1 MQLALIVQLSIA
13 LMAQQLGGALPL
25 GPWAGAAIALCG
37 PLTALALGHVAAR
50 RALGRMDRREAGAA
64 ERFFA
69 FNARMGWI
77 VAVFLFL
84 AASTELPF
92 AFEAAFERAF
102 GGIVVGAFL
111 LGCGI
116 AGSFAANWNGW
127 LVESRIREATIIGT
141 LDKSRPLHEFPSR
154 GSYVLAQARAGLAP
168 ALLPLLVPIAL
179 STVAK
184 WGARLYAPEHESI
197 AELGGAV
204 LGVLV
209 LLLLIPV
216 LIPPLLGLR
225 RLAPGEMRDDLAHL
239 ASTAGIGVREIWV
252 WPTDGLVANAAVM
265 GVFPRLRCVMLSDA
279 LLENMPREQVRAVMA
294 HELGHVARRHLAWML
309 PVLLGCWILG
319 ALIADPAVRSVYGM
333 FAEAANRGDFGD
345 ADTSELQSIVQ
356 AIALVRDA
364 AIVVLGLVI
373 FGFVSRRFERQADAY
388 AVRLLSVESGTA
400 TVSPAAVSAMTGALT
415 SVAFLNHVPVDR
427 PSWRHGSIHWRQ
439 RYLHSLAGA
448 PVGTLGIDRLVTAI
462 CLVALALVAYLAISF
477 LLASPAIPVT
487 A

>member
-37 PLTALALGHVAAR
+37 PLAALILGHVSAR

-77 VAVFLFL
+77 VAVFLFA
-84 AASTELPF
+84 AASTTLPT
-92 AFEAAFERAF
+92 AFTGGF
-102 GGIVVGAFL
+102 GGLLVGAFL

-116 AGSFAANWNGW
+116 AGSLVASWNGW

-141 LDKSRPLHEFPSR
+141 LDKSRPLHEFPAR

-179 STVAK
+179 SALAQ
-184 WGARLYAPEHESI
+184 WGARVYAPEHESV

-265 GVFPRLRCVMLSDA
+265 GVFPGLRCVMLSDA
-279 LLENMPREQVRAVMA
+279 LLECMPREQVRAVMA
-294 HELGHVARRHLAWML
+294 HELGHVARKHLAWML
-309 PVLLGCWILG
+309 PVLLACWILG
-319 ALIADPAVRSVYGM
+319 ALIADPAVRAIYQA
-333 FAEAANRGDFGD
+333 FADAANRGDFGD
-345 ADTSELQSIVQ
+345 ASMSELQSIVQ
-356 AIALVRDA
+356 TLALFRDA

-400 TVSPAAVSAMTGALT
+400 AMSAAAVSAMTGALT

-427 PSWRHGSIHWRQ
+427 PSWRHGSILWRQ
-439 RYLHSLAGA
+439 RYLHSLSGA
-448 PVGTLGIDRLVTAI
+448 PVGPLGIDRFVTAM
-462 CLVALALVAYLAISF
+462 CLVALALVAYLVVAFVLGS
-477 LLASPAIPVT
+477 A
-487 A
+487 